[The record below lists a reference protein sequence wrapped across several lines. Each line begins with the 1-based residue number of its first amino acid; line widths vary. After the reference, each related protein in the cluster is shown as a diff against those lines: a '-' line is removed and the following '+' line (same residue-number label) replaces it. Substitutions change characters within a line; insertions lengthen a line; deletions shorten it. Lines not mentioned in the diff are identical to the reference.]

1 MYDIIEIF
9 LYVLGAIAIIALA
22 MGISLGIVSYFV
34 WLVYWGFGW
43 EFSWKVAIGIW
54 ALLVLLNIVN
64 IRI

>member
-1 MYDIIEIF
+1 MFDIIEIF
-9 LYVLGAIAIIALA
+9 LYALGAILIIALA

-54 ALLVLLNIVN
+54 ALLCLLNVVN